1 MLRIIIIVIVLFLAY
16 MFLSDAVAQLA
27 GDLRQFFFWMFP
39 KP

>member
-1 MLRIIIIVIVLFLAY
+1 MLRIILIGILLFLAY

-27 GDLRQFFFWMFP
+27 GDLRHFFHWMFP